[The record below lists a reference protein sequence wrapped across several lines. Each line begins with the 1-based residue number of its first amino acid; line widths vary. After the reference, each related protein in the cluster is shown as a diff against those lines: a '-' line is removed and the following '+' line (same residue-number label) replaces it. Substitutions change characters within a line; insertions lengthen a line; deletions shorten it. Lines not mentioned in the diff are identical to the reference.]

1 VFDEYVEERRMEGAT
16 MAYMAGDE
24 IGGAG
29 PGASLRYI
37 GHSRSQGSEIA
48 VDTNSGE
55 LYAID
60 SLQLLPDR
68 VHPLPPTPGAMSD
81 RRAWIDWA
89 KACFKAAP
97 SLGSDDRITSKSEE
111 DALE

>member
-1 VFDEYVEERRMEGAT
+1 MEGAT

-68 VHPLPPTPGAMSD
+68 VHPLPPTPGAMSG

-97 SLGSDDRITSKSEE
+97 SLGADDRITSKSEE
-111 DALE
+111 DAPE